1 MPSLTVA
8 VAQSRTHNSLPE
20 TLHALERT
28 TALAARRGVHL
39 LLFPEAYLGGYPR
52 TCTFGSAVGSR
63 HPRGREQFLAY
74 FKAAIDLG
82 DTPAGAGDEW
92 IERKLD
98 VAEGKRFRGDG
109 TREFLERVARDTG
122 VFFATGLVER
132 AGGSLYCAVVY
143 VDPVRGVIGKRR
155 KVMPTAAERM
165 IWAQGSPSTLRAVT
179 TTLNGIPLTLASA
192 ICWENY
198 MPLLRQSLYSQNVN
212 IYLAPTADARDTWL
226 PLMRTVGIEGRCFV
240 LSANQCVRPSEL
252 PEWITGPGPNRN
264 LNPTGL
270 DPKTSTQDPER
281 KLSVTSEGPHEIVWP
296 QTHGEGQ
303 GEAQGPSGNSSTSN
317 TKQSV
322 ATSGSE
328 LEYVC
333 RGGSCIVSPL
343 GETIVGPLWEVCT
356 DDVSDSSDAA
366 VTDCAP
372 GTSATEPRP
381 AVAAGDGLAIARID
395 LDDCERGRLD
405 LDVAGSYSRNDAFK
419 LEVEGLDLAPPPL

>member
-82 DTPAGAGDEW
+82 DTPSGAGDKW
-92 IERKLD
+92 IERKLS

-109 TREFLERVARDTG
+109 TREFLERVARETG
-122 VFFATGLVER
+122 VFLATGLVER

-143 VDPVRGVIGKRR
+143 VDPVKGVLGKRR

-165 IWAQGSPSTLRAVT
+165 IWAQGAPSTLRGVT
-179 TTLNGIPLTLASA
+179 TTLNGIPLTIASA

-252 PEWITGPGPNRN
+252 PEWIIGPGPNRN
-264 LNPTGL
+264 SDPTAPH
-270 DPKTSTQDPER
+270 PKASSQGPER
-281 KLSVTSEGPHEIVWP
+281 KMSVTSEGPHEIVGP
-296 QTHGEGQ
+296 QTHDEGQ
-303 GEAQGPSGNSSTSN
+303 GQSGNSSTSN
-317 TKQSV
+317 TKESL

-328 LEYVC
+328 FEYVC
-333 RGGSCIVSPL
+333 RGGSCIISPL

-356 DDVSDSSDAA
+356 DDVPDSSDAA
-366 VTDCAP
+366 VTDSAP
-372 GTSATEPRP
+372 GTSATESRP

-395 LDDCERGRLD
+395 LNDCERGRLD